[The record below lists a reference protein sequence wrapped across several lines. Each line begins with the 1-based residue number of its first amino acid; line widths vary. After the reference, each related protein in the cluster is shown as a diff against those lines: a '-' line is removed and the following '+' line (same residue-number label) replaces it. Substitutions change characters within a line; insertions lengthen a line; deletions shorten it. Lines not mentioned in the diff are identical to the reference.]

1 MLDYSEMKLKCCRL
15 LAFLYKFEHCTI
27 KKTTSSPP
35 TLVLVKNKH
44 GDATEHF
51 ANSKPAC

>member
-27 KKTTSSPP
+27 KKTKSSPP